1 MSIIIR
7 NESDKTV
14 EILTGDGSKVL
25 FTIPIGSYI
34 TTTSLDN
41 MKIPT
46 HKMKIVNGVIKI
58 KGV

>member
-1 MSIIIR
+1 MNLIR
-7 NESDKTV
+7 Q
-14 EILTGDGSKVL
+14 LRYLQGDGNKVL
-25 FTIPIGSYI
+25 FTIPSGSYI

-41 MKIPT
+41 MKITT

>member
-14 EILTGDGSKVL
+14 EILTGDGNRVL
-25 FTIPIGSYI
+25 FTIPSGSYI

-41 MKIPT
+41 MKITT